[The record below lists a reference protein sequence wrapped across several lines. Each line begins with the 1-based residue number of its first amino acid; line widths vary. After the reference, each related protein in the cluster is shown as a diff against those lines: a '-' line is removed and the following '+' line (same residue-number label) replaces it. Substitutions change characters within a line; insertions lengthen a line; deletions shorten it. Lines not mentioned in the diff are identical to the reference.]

1 MQLPDT
7 LSEALAPLFEI
18 LPLEQAMPRLVGD
31 GGASDAACALVK
43 ELVRTPIFA
52 QNPALAAG
60 IWLYVDDIWTSHTVS
75 QDIPVA
81 TGSYWH
87 GIMHRREGDF
97 WNSHYWFNRVGDH
110 PAMQDMTGYVGHQ
123 FVDAVDNAQPDTPA
137 DLVENQRNEWATLF
151 AWCAA
156 KADL

>member
-52 QNPALAAG
+52 QNPALPNK
-60 IWLYVDDIWTSHTVS
+60 SS
-75 QDIPVA
+75 RQ
-81 TGSYWH
+81 
-87 GIMHRREGDF
+87 
-97 WNSHYWFNRVGDH
+97 
-110 PAMQDMTGYVGHQ
+110 HQ
-123 FVDAVDNAQPDTPA
+123 PGA
-137 DLVENQRNEWATLF
+137 RS
-151 AWCAA
+151 
-156 KADL
+156 